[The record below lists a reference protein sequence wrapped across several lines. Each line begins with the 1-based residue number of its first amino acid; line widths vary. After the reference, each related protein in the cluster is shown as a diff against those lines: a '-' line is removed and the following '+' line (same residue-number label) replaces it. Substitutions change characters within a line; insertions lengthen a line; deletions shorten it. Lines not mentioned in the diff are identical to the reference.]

1 MLRSFLTRR
10 FVKKIDRGE
19 AFLWGSK
26 NHTDQQVVDIDWDV
40 SDLNDRNK
48 KGLEE

>member
-10 FVKKIDRGE
+10 FVKKIDKGK

-26 NHTDQQVVDIDWDV
+26 KNVDQRVVDVEWDS
-40 SDLNDRNK
+40 SDVNDLNK